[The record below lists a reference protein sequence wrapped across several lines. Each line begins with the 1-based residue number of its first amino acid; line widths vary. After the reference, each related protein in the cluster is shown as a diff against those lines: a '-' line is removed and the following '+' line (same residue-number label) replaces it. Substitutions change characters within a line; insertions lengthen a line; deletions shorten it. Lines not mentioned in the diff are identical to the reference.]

1 MEFSLKMYFSTAGKY
16 IIAILPPGIK
26 ASEILDC
33 LIIQPCLQL
42 ERGRNFTIV
51 TTEQK
56 NYRIL
61 FWNIN

>member
-26 ASEILDC
+26 E
-33 LIIQPCLQL
+33 L